1 MLKIGEFASLT
12 GISIHML
19 RNYDKIG
26 LLSPALVDPANGYR
40 SYEAAQILRARQIQI
55 LKELGFGLS
64 EIAAMLADSDA
75 ARKKRIRAKIAQR
88 ELEQA
93 NIERQI
99 ARMKL
104 AEEQM
109 DSFGDVV
116 FSIHFV
122 RLPAHRV
129 ISLRRSILGFEE
141 EGLLW
146 QELEQECKRMG
157 LSGEDHLD
165 SYAITHK
172 IDPESKRVDTE
183 VQRTIS
189 ASSIAATTLKYLDIS
204 EMEVAA
210 ATIKGA
216 YRRISD
222 ISGYV
227 HRYLEQTEYEIDG
240 APIRRYVRS
249 PKDECP
255 EQDYITEYLFPLRKT
270 NHPEREH
277 ISFL

>member
-26 LLSPALVDPANGYR
+26 LLSPALVDPVNGYR

-75 ARKKRIRAKIAQR
+75 ARKRRIQAKIAQR
-88 ELEQA
+88 ERELA
-93 NIERQI
+93 NNERQI

-104 AEEQM
+104 AEEQL

-116 FSIHFV
+116 FSIHFD

-146 QELEQECKRMG
+146 QELDRECKRLG
-157 LSGEDHLD
+157 LSGAHHLD
-165 SYAITHK
+165 SYAITHR
-172 IDPESKRVDTE
+172 IDLENKRVDTE
-183 VQRTIS
+183 IQRTIS
-189 ASSIAATTLKYLDIS
+189 TSPIASTAFKCMDVP

-227 HRYLEQTEYEIDG
+227 HRYLAKTEYEIDG

-249 PKDECP
+249 PKDNCT
-255 EQDYITEYLFPLRKT
+255 EQDYITEYLFPLKKT
-270 NHPEREH
+270 KHLE
-277 ISFL
+277 

>member
-75 ARKKRIRAKIAQR
+75 ARKKRIRVKIAQR

-146 QELEQECKRMG
+146 EELEQECKRLG

-189 ASSIAATTLKYLDIS
+189 ASPIASTEFKYLDMP

-227 HRYLEQTEYEIDG
+227 HLYLEQTEYEIDG

-249 PKDECP
+249 PKDDCP

-270 NHPEREH
+270 KHPV
-277 ISFL
+277 